1 MPRLEWQLATVRG
14 VTMSVSPTIER
25 VLSTERGGAQGV
37 WLEVLT
43 MDEASFSFQEEDDV
57 RQRPMEA
64 SMEQLMVTQTAQP
77 LSNIASE
84 SICAHGR
91 IIDDVLTKQGKRT
104 GQVRCLECGSIFE
117 DPYQGLR

>member
-1 MPRLEWQLATVRG
+1 
-14 VTMSVSPTIER
+14 
-25 VLSTERGGAQGV
+25 
-37 WLEVLT
+37 

>member
-1 MPRLEWQLATVRG
+1 
-14 VTMSVSPTIER
+14 MSISPTIER

-57 RQRPMEA
+57 RQRPVEA

-84 SICAHGR
+84 SICVHGH
-91 IIDDVLTKQGKRT
+91 IINDVLTKQGKRT
-104 GQVRCLECGSIFE
+104 GQVR
-117 DPYQGLR
+117 